1 MTVTKRDHALSKG
14 DVVAMWIFI
23 TAGIVL
29 VGATAISGVARV
41 VGVLSGGP
49 ITVPALFAGT
59 IAEAPIGP
67 DGEPRRVGLDTAL
80 LMPDELSIA
89 GVGALII
96 EQAVSI
102 LSLTCVLA
110 CLIAVTISV
119 MRGRVFSRRNT
130 ALVATAGIAG
140 LAGVAGVPFFGN
152 MVANDAF
159 RSISDG
165 TFDNVV
171 MSVPLG
177 QLFVLAFVVAMMTT
191 VFTVGDRLQRE
202 TELLV

>member
-1 MTVTKRDHALSKG
+1 MTVTQGDNTLSKA
-14 DVVAMWIFI
+14 DVVAMWVFI
-23 TAGIVL
+23 AAGIAL
-29 VGATAISGVARV
+29 VGATAIAGVARV

-49 ITVPALFAGT
+49 ITVPALFSGT
-59 IAEAPIGP
+59 IAQAPIGP
-67 DGEPRRVGLDTAL
+67 DGALRDVELDSAL
-80 LMPDELSIA
+80 LMPEELSVA
-89 GVGALII
+89 GIGALVI
-96 EQAVSI
+96 EQVVSV

-110 CLIAVTISV
+110 CLIAVTVSV

-130 ALVATAGIAG
+130 TLIATAGIAG
-140 LAGVAGVPFFGN
+140 LAGIAGVPFFGN

-177 QLFVLAFVVAMMTT
+177 PLFVLAFVVAMMTT

-202 TELLV
+202 TAGLV

>member
-1 MTVTKRDHALSKG
+1 MTVTQGDNTLSKA
-14 DVVAMWIFI
+14 DVVAMWVFI
-23 TAGIVL
+23 AAGIAL
-29 VGATAISGVARV
+29 VGATAIAGVARV
-41 VGVLSGGP
+41 VGVLGGGP
-49 ITVPALFAGT
+49 ITVPALFSGT
-59 IAEAPIGP
+59 IAQAPIGP
-67 DGEPRRVGLDTAL
+67 DGALRDVELDSAL
-80 LMPDELSIA
+80 LMPEELSAA
-89 GVGALII
+89 GIGALVI
-96 EQAVSI
+96 EQVVSV

-110 CLIAVTISV
+110 CLIAVTVSV

-130 ALVATAGIAG
+130 TLIATAGIAG

-171 MSVPLG
+171 ISVPLG
-177 QLFVLAFVVAMMTT
+177 PLFVLAFVVAMMTT

-202 TELLV
+202 TAGLV

>member
-14 DVVAMWIFI
+14 DVAAMWVFI
-23 TAGIVL
+23 AAGIVL
-29 VGATAISGVARV
+29 VGATALAGVSRV
-41 VGVLSGGP
+41 VGILGGGP

-67 DGEPRRVGLDTAL
+67 DGELRHLELDAAL

-96 EQAVSI
+96 EQVVSI
-102 LSLTCVLA
+102 LSLACVLA

-119 MRGRVFSRRNT
+119 MRGRVFNRRNT

-140 LAGVAGVPFFGN
+140 LAGIAGVPFFGN